1 MCVRTILI
9 LPQLPFSCQGLAGKA
24 GILTSQPQAAQ
35 HLISMLQSLCL
46 PACNVIQEEED
57 YHWYSV
63 CINDVMLCKLIYR
76 NTSRAHGGKCRT
88 DSFRVSVKAEMNGFS
103 TLNFMFENKNLF
115 AFSLFKKFC
124 ILFFFNSSFLY
135 QEISIH
141 TSLPIMSLYLLH
153 TAYASK
159 RE

>member
-1 MCVRTILI
+1 MCAACLI
-9 LPQLPFSCQGLAGKA
+9 LPRLTFSCQQLAGKA

-63 CINDVMLCKLIYR
+63 CINDVMLCKLIYC
-76 NTSRAHGGKCRT
+76 NTNGAHGGKCRT

-103 TLNFMFENKNLF
+103 TLNFMFENKICLH
-115 AFSLFKKFC
+115 
-124 ILFFFNSSFLY
+124 FLY
-135 QEISIH
+135 LKKNLHIVFFYLQL
-141 TSLPIMSLYLLH
+141 SLSGNIYTYLIANNESLSSAH
-153 TAYASK
+153 CI
-159 RE
+159 